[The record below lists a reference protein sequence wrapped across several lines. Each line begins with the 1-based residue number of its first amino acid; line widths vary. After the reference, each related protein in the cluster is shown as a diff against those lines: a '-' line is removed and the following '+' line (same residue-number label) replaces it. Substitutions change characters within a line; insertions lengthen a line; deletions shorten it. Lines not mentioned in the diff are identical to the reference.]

1 MSEYKFPK
9 PYILNNNWYIFPD
22 TTLEDLTVNDC
33 FNSTSGKCEK
43 TDTLSQCIDLCE
55 KDENCISGY
64 FLETPDKENIC
75 VPIHNTAQDYE
86 SYVKLVHNIRNKNIF
101 PILKNMKSYVFTTT
115 EYKYPPDN
123 INNLLYIDNV
133 SIENVNTKKG
143 IALDPDNNSIVM
155 SDKEV
160 YVRILPWETDKNPLL
175 VRNGD
180 NVIIVIPNTAYVL
193 RKSDDNILKWTTSIL
208 SNNTDDTKLKI
219 LSSDKNKKV
228 GDFLTYKDT
237 VYFTHNNNPIVYDT
251 ATNSLVIQ
259 SMSIEN
265 TIASNKNIY
274 FKLNP
279 KVVGY
284 YCNKN
289 NTCTPIELDTDRD
302 VSVYR
307 SPECWN
313 MCENTPVEK
322 SSSTGKIIVYIIL
335 VILLLIFLKC
345 FIFDKLLFV
354 NRNKLE

>member
-9 PYILNNNWYIFPD
+9 PYILKNNWYIFPD
-22 TTLEDLTVNDC
+22 TTLEDLTINDC
-33 FNSTSGKCEK
+33 FNTTSGKCEK

-64 FLETPDKENIC
+64 FIETPDKKNIC
-75 VPIHNTAQDYE
+75 VPIHNTSQDYE

-115 EYKYPPDN
+115 EYKYPPAN
-123 INNLLYIDNV
+123 IKNLLYIDNV
-133 SIENVNTKKG
+133 TIENVYTKKS
-143 IALDPDNNSIVM
+143 IALDPNNNSIIM

-160 YVRILPWETDKNPLL
+160 YVRILPWETDKNLIL
-175 VRNGD
+175 VKNGD
-180 NVIIVIPNTAYVL
+180 NVIIVIPNTTYVL
-193 RKSDDNILKWTTSIL
+193 RTANNILKWTTSIL
-208 SNNTDDTKLKI
+208 SNNTDDSKLKI
-219 LSSDKNKKV
+219 FSSDKNKKL
-228 GDFLTYKDT
+228 GDFLTYDDT

-251 ATNSLVIQ
+251 ETNSLVIQ

-289 NTCTPIELDTDRD
+289 TCTPIELDTDRD
-302 VSVYR
+302 FSVYR

-313 MCENTPVEK
+313 MCENTPVKK
-322 SSSTGKIIVYIIL
+322 SRNILVFIIL
-335 VILLLIFLKC
+335 IILLLIFLKC

-354 NRNKLE
+354 NNNKLEK